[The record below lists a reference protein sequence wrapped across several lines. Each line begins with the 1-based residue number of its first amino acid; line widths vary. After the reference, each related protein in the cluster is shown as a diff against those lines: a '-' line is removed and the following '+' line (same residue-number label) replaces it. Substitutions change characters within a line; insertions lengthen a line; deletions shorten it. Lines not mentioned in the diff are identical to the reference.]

1 MIFITEIHHLVG
13 LVGRIPLAK
22 HGLGATMLRRWI
34 MICFLLALILH
45 ASPDG
50 VLRYVFFLDR
60 TFPTSADTQ
69 YTLCPDWG
77 VCLDVGKVSI
87 RCLSCSV
94 SCHLGCTQ
102 IGFSHL

>member
-1 MIFITEIHHLVG
+1 
-13 LVGRIPLAK
+13 
-22 HGLGATMLRRWI
+22 

-69 YTLCPDWG
+69 YTLQVTRP
-77 VCLDVGKVSI
+77 LL
-87 RCLSCSV
+87 R
-94 SCHLGCTQ
+94 
-102 IGFSHL
+102 IGS